1 MHTAVTT
8 VNTAKTSALKGYR
21 SVGDVT
27 FDLDSTLST
36 NIGWVILEVDD
47 SKSAGTRGLIGTFSN
62 YVMLMLIRFKRR
74 QKPCRIHGWF
84 DDGTTGTTMWR
95 LDDVAFTGFLVRD
108 VNGFIGFRAS
118 EANQII

>member
-1 MHTAVTT
+1 M
-8 VNTAKTSALKGYR
+8 
-21 SVGDVT
+21 
-27 FDLDSTLST
+27 
-36 NIGWVILEVDD
+36 DD
-47 SKSAGTRGLIGTFSN
+47 SKSEGARGLIGTFSN

-84 DDGTTGTTMWR
+84 GDGTTGTTMWQ
-95 LDDVAFTGFLVRD
+95 LDDVAFTGFFVRD